1 MPRCDHFD
9 SQKYLNELLVLM
21 GSGRVEGKGEKR
33 NDVRNDKVAEES
45 LWEVQGVQTFMATR
59 RACSPRRDFKDL
71 LRMPKWLGACR
82 DANFWLEARLIKSA
96 YVIERVSEPLGT
108 PVWC

>member
-1 MPRCDHFD
+1 MRFRAGGKTRLCMPRCDHFD

-45 LWEVQGVQTFMATR
+45 LWEVQGVQAFMA
-59 RACSPRRDFKDL
+59 SPGGDFKDL
-71 LRMPKWLGACR
+71 LRMPKWLGAC
-82 DANFWLEARLIKSA
+82 
-96 YVIERVSEPLGT
+96 
-108 PVWC
+108 